1 MYLYAYCIS
10 SFAFFRS
17 IYIVII
23 RITLDIIISTTIS
36 GHYVNVIPK
45 NNLSRKKYFVLMY
58 ANQKSM
64 SSIFQFIHEYIL
76 QKKSLTFKGS
86 SKEKDISRSE
96 VAFNYRI
103 SNSYVISSKS
113 FYIIVFASLVLF
125 E

>member
-10 SFAFFRS
+10 SFAFFPS

-45 NNLSRKKYFVLMY
+45 NNLSRKKYFVLIY
-58 ANQKSM
+58 VNQKSI
-64 SSIFQFIHEYIL
+64 SRIFQFIHEYIL

-86 SKEKDISRSE
+86 SKEKDISRS
-96 VAFNYRI
+96 AFNYRI

-113 FYIIVFASLVLF
+113 FYMIVFASLVLF